1 MRSSPSLRWW
11 LVPALVL
18 VAACF
23 GDAEPVETTLPPQM
37 EPVDV
42 VDALLTALHEGRFED
57 TPAFTDVE
65 QASLVSLAEGADAT
79 EIVEALEEDP
89 DAVAANFWSGF
100 AQTLDPDLDPSAV
113 ALQAGERIELEG
125 RVWVPVTVSG
135 VAESERVFY
144 LRDADGWR
152 IDLMATFGHVLAERL
167 VPRVEALLSSA
178 NTNAATLIAMLRDS
192 TPSLQVAAQNP
203 DLDLAAHQA
212 LIALL
217 ERVTRAT

>member
-1 MRSSPSLRWW
+1 M
-11 LVPALVL
+11 
-18 VAACF
+18 
-23 GDAEPVETTLPPQM
+23 
-37 EPVDV
+37 

-57 TPAFTDVE
+57 TPALTDVE

-192 TPSLQVAAQNP
+192 APSLQVAAQNP